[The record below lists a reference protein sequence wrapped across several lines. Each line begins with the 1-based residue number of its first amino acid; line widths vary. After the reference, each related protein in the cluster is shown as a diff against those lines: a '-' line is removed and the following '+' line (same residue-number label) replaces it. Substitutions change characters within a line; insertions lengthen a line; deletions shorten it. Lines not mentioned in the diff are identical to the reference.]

1 MIIIGIDRFKEEGM
15 SGMALTQAQTIK
27 SNEDSYTINDAMNV
41 LLTKLDDAID
51 DMEQGKV
58 QTIDEAWEEIDVI

>member
-1 MIIIGIDRFKEEGM
+1 MIIIGIDRFKEERM
-15 SGMALTQAQTIK
+15 SGMALAQAQTIK

>member
-1 MIIIGIDRFKEEGM
+1 MIIIGINCFREERVIVI
-15 SGMALTQAQTIK
+15 ALTKTTK
-27 SNEDSYTINDAMNV
+27 SNEDSCTINDAMNV
-41 LLTKLDDAID
+41 LLAKLDDAID

>member
-1 MIIIGIDRFKEEGM
+1 MIIIGIDCFKEEGM

-51 DMEQGKV
+51 DMEQG
-58 QTIDEAWEEIDVI
+58 

>member
-1 MIIIGIDRFKEEGM
+1 MIIIGINRFKEERM
-15 SGMALTQAQTIK
+15 SGMALAQVQTIK

-41 LLTKLDDAID
+41 LLAKLDDAID

>member
-1 MIIIGIDRFKEEGM
+1 MIIIGINCFREERVIVI
-15 SGMALTQAQTIK
+15 ALTKTTN
-27 SNEDSYTINDAMNV
+27 SNEDSCTINDAMNV
-41 LLTKLDDAID
+41 LLAKLDDAID

>member
-1 MIIIGIDRFKEEGM
+1 MKIHIQF
-15 SGMALTQAQTIK
+15 
-27 SNEDSYTINDAMNV
+27 NDAMNV
-41 LLTKLDDAID
+41 LLAKLDDAID